1 MRNCSLSSA
10 AAKDRCVFSSVLML
24 GALFALSAS
33 PCARVPL
40 VSALV
45 IIGVPLM
52 TFGVAAPSR
61 LGLLRELALFVRGS
75 EAMFLGALLRMLGRG
90 ADAARVR
97 DRQRTRVESAYAMG
111 GDRVAEISRL
121 DPLRLHHARRIAS
134 FGAVLTV
141 LAGVGLPFLHPTTYT
156 FGDFPEAP
164 FVFGLDVLVFGLVG
178 RIVAERI
185 ALRLLEA
192 SDALRSGDAW
202 TSRAR
207 ALPVSMLLGAALG
220 MVATFIVVDAGAIAC
235 AIETSWV
242 VNTSFFEPTRWF
254 IQTTTPSALPLGV
267 GIGAILGVGM
277 ALAQPPRGLLPD
289 VEEPEEWMEED
300 G

>member
-10 AAKDRCVFSSVLML
+10 AAKDRCVFTSVLML

-61 LGLLRELALFVRGS
+61 LGLIREI
-75 EAMFLGALLRMLGRG
+75 ALLFRGLEATLLSALLTLTGRSKDIG
-90 ADAARVR
+90 RVWLTYR
-97 DRQRTRVESAYAMG
+97 GRVENAYAQG
-111 GDRVAEISRL
+111 DDRVAEISRL
-121 DPLRLHHARRIAS
+121 DPLRLHHARRLAT
-134 FGAVLTV
+134 FGAGLVV
-141 LAGVGLPFLHPTTYT
+141 LAGVGLPFLHPATYT
-156 FGDFPEAP
+156 FGDLPMAP
-164 FVFGLDVLVFGLVG
+164 FVFGLDILVFGLVG
-178 RIVAERI
+178 RVVTERV

-192 SDALRSGDAW
+192 ADALRCNEAW

-220 MVATFIVVDAGAIAC
+220 MVATFIVIDAGAIAC
-235 AIETSWV
+235 AIETSWMV
-242 VNTSFFEPTRWF
+242 DTHFFEPTRWF
-254 IQTTTPSALPLGV
+254 IQATTPAALPLGV
-267 GIGAILGVGM
+267 GIGTILGGGI
-277 ALAQPPRGLLPD
+277 ALAQPPRGLLPE
-289 VEEPEEWMEED
+289 VEEPLAEEPLD